1 MPAEIE
7 RKFLISDDSWQD
19 GSAGV
24 RIAQGYLCADVER
37 TVRVRVAGEAGWLTI
52 KGLSV
57 GIRRA
62 EFEYGIPP
70 EEARELLALC
80 LPGVIDKT
88 RYRIPHESHV
98 WEVDVFHGENQGLV
112 IAEVELADESISPA
126 LPPWVGAEVSSDSR
140 YFNSQLA
147 ARPYQSW

>member
-7 RKFLISDDSWQD
+7 RKFLISGDAWQN

-24 RIAQGYLCADVER
+24 RIAQGYLCADAER

-62 EFEYGIPP
+62 EFEYGIPL

-88 RYRIPHESHV
+88 RYRIPYGNHV

-112 IAEVELADESISPA
+112 VAEVELTDEAISPA